1 MYYQIAQRGPEF
13 LATQIQGGQRMKML
27 LKLIAL
33 LLVLGL
39 AYLLLWPVPIQP
51 VAWVVSKAPGYQG
64 PHAVNDKL
72 SQLTMIDLQGEE
84 GPEHIVIGPDGK
96 LYTTVA
102 SGKILRMAQD
112 GSAQETF
119 VNTGGRVLGFDFDAQ
134 GQLVAADAIKGL
146 LSISQDGKVTVLT
159 DKVDGD
165 PIRYADAVVVAKSG
179 KIYFSDASTRFGP
192 ALWGGTFEASIL
204 DILEQSATGRIL
216 EYDPA
221 TRATRILAQGLSFA
235 NGVALSRDEAS
246 LFVNETGKYRVW
258 KLAVNAQKLQLGD
271 GPPPTG
277 AQVLFE
283 NLPGYPD
290 NLMRGQGEKI
300 WLGFAKPRNPTI
312 DGFADKPWLRA
323 LTLRL
328 PRAMWPI
335 PKAYGHVMAFSEDGK
350 VLIDMQDPTG
360 AYPESTGVTETADR
374 LYIQSL
380 HAKGLGWRKP

>member
-1 MYYQIAQRGPEF
+1 
-13 LATQIQGGQRMKML
+13 MKHL
-27 LKLIAL
+27 PKLIAL
-33 LLVLGL
+33 LLVPGL
-39 AYLLLWPVPIQP
+39 AYLLLWPVPVQP
-51 VAWVVSKAPGYQG
+51 VSWNAPKAPGYQG

-72 SQLTMIDLQGEE
+72 SQLTLIDLHGEE
-84 GPEHIVIGPDGK
+84 GPEHIMIGPDGK

-112 GSAQETF
+112 GSGQETF
-119 VNTGGRVLGFDFDAQ
+119 ASTGGRVLGFDFDAQ
-134 GQLVAADAIKGL
+134 GQLVAADAVKGL
-146 LSISQDGKVTVLT
+146 LSISQDGKVSVLT

-179 KIYFSDASTRFGP
+179 KMYFSDASTRFGP
-192 ALWGGTFEASIL
+192 AQWGGTFEASIL

-235 NGVALSRDEAS
+235 NGLALSHDEAS

-258 KLAVNAQKLQLGD
+258 KLAVGAQKLQLGD
-271 GPPPTG
+271 GPPPAG

-290 NLMRGQGEKI
+290 NLMRGQDGKI

-312 DGFADKPWLRA
+312 DGFADKPWLRS

-335 PKAYGHVMAFSEDGK
+335 PKAYGHVMAFTEDGK
-350 VLIDMQDPTG
+350 VVVDMQDPTG
-360 AYPESTGVTETADR
+360 AYPEATGVTETADR

>member
-1 MYYQIAQRGPEF
+1 
-13 LATQIQGGQRMKML
+13 MKHL
-27 LKLIAL
+27 PKLIAL
-33 LLVLGL
+33 LLVPGL
-39 AYLLLWPVPIQP
+39 AYLLLWPVPVQP
-51 VAWVVSKAPGYQG
+51 VSWNAPKAPGYQG

-72 SQLTMIDLQGEE
+72 SQLTLIDLHGEE
-84 GPEHIVIGPDGK
+84 GPEHIMIGPDGK

-112 GSAQETF
+112 GSGQETF
-119 VNTGGRVLGFDFDAQ
+119 ASTGGRVLGFDFDAQ
-134 GQLVAADAIKGL
+134 GQLVAADAVKGL
-146 LSISQDGKVTVLT
+146 LSISQDGKVSVLT

-179 KIYFSDASTRFGP
+179 KMYFSDASTRFGP
-192 ALWGGTFEASIL
+192 AQWGGTFEASIL

-235 NGVALSRDEAS
+235 NGLALSHDEAS

-258 KLAVNAQKLQLGD
+258 KLAVGAQKLQLGD
-271 GPPPTG
+271 GPPPAS

-290 NLMRGQGEKI
+290 NLMRGQDGKI

-312 DGFADKPWLRA
+312 DGFADKPWLRS

-335 PKAYGHVMAFSEDGK
+335 PKAYGHVMAFTEDGK
-350 VLIDMQDPTG
+350 VVVDMQDPTG
-360 AYPESTGVTETADR
+360 AYPEATGVTETADR

>member
-1 MYYQIAQRGPEF
+1 
-13 LATQIQGGQRMKML
+13 MKHL
-27 LKLIAL
+27 PKLIAL
-33 LLVLGL
+33 LLVPGL
-39 AYLLLWPVPIQP
+39 AYLLLWPVPVQP
-51 VAWVVSKAPGYQG
+51 VSWNAPKAPGYQG

-72 SQLTMIDLQGEE
+72 SQLTLIDLHGEE
-84 GPEHIVIGPDGK
+84 GPEHIMIGPDGK

-112 GSAQETF
+112 GSGQETF
-119 VNTGGRVLGFDFDAQ
+119 ASTGGRVLGFDFDAQ
-134 GQLVAADAIKGL
+134 GQLVAADAVKGL
-146 LSISQDGKVTVLT
+146 LSISQDGKVSVLT

-179 KIYFSDASTRFGP
+179 KMYFSDASTRFGP
-192 ALWGGTFEASIL
+192 AQWGGTFEASIL

-235 NGVALSRDEAS
+235 NGVALSQDEAS

-258 KLAVNAQKLQLGD
+258 KLAVGAQKLQLGD
-271 GPPPTG
+271 GPPPAG

-290 NLMRGQGEKI
+290 NLMRGRDGKI

-312 DGFADKPWLRA
+312 DGFADKPWLRS

-335 PKAYGHVMAFSEDGK
+335 PKAYGHVMAFTEDGK
-350 VLIDMQDPTG
+350 VVVDMQDPTG
-360 AYPESTGVTETADR
+360 AYPEATGVTETADR